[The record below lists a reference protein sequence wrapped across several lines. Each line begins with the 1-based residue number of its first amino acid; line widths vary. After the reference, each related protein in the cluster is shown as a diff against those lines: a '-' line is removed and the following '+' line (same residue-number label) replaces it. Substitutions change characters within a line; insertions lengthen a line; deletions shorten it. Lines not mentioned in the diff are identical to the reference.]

1 MMSLLGDCHGEKRS
15 DEIQRMKKLKK
26 MTQRLLHSFAVCA
39 LVAILLSSCEGVFGI
54 IYDEIPEG
62 QTFTGSQTIVE
73 GESGKS
79 VEGEIY
85 VDASSWNSW
94 SYIVEP

>member
-1 MMSLLGDCHGEKRS
+1 MMSLLGHCHGEKRS

-39 LVAILLSSCEGVFGI
+39 LVAIPLSSCEGVFGI

-62 QTFTGSQTIVE
+62 QTVTGSQTIVE

-85 VDASSWNSW
+85 VDASSWNS
-94 SYIVEP
+94 